1 MSNTNLINEKNRWK
15 NFKAKR
21 KIAFG
26 LILFHLGAVAFWL
39 ITTNFVTDRSTRI
52 LIVSFWGIS
61 IAGIVYA
68 LVVASPLLVK
78 PVHIDNGLD
87 DRPE

>member
-1 MSNTNLINEKNRWK
+1 MSNTNLEHEKNRWK

-21 KIAFG
+21 KLAFG

-39 ITTNFVTDRSTRI
+39 ITTNFVTDRSTRV

-78 PVHIDNGLD
+78 PIKADNGLEN
-87 DRPE
+87 RPE